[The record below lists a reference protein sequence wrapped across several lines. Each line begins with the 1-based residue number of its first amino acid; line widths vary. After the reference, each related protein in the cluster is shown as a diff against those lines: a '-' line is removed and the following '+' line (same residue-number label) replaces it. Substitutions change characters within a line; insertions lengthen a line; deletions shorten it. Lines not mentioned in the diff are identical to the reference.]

1 LVDSLGGALG
11 QLGTKHV
18 VHLRLCVCAKGST
31 VGGTSDWHNLAFVVE
46 ESNVDDHFALL
57 LNRVLDEV
65 LAIVIVSDLT
75 GNFLLVGSL
84 DFHVESVES
93 RLAVFAEVVSGLDN
107 ELDRLSNSLLFKD
120 TKAESE

>member
-1 LVDSLGGALG
+1 M
-11 QLGTKHV
+11 
-18 VHLRLCVCAKGST
+18 VHLRLCVSAKGST
-31 VGGTSDWHNLAFVVE
+31 VGGTSDWHNLALVVE
-46 ESNVDDHFALL
+46 ESNVDNHFALL

-84 DFHVESVES
+84 DFHVESVKS
-93 RLAVFAEVVSGLDN
+93 RLAVFTEVVSGLDN
-107 ELDRLSNSLLFKD
+107 ELNGLSNSLLFQD